1 MSGFPKTAGLLL
13 GIAIFAAACESQ
25 RTTQSGS
32 PFIPQTSGT
41 MEEQFRQQQLRNAR
55 QNSGM
60 QNPVATGRDVSGI
73 VRDQSTTGSG
83 NVTAGAPVA
92 VNPGT
97 TGVVRQ
103 GGVGAPSR

>member
-1 MSGFPKTAGLLL
+1 MSGFSKSAGLLL
-13 GIAIFAAACESQ
+13 GVLIAAAGCESQ
-25 RTTQSGS
+25 RTTRSNS
-32 PFIPQTSGT
+32 PFIPQTAGT
-41 MEEQFRQQQLRNAR
+41 QEEMFRQQQLRNAR

-73 VRDQSTTGSG
+73 VRDQGTTGSG